1 MDASRVLYKVP
12 TIPAEV
18 AAYEEPVD
26 LDELVADLTLD
37 KLNEIFQSMMKK
49 QVDKIDPI
57 RSKFGKIQKEEIS
70 LEDCMSAL
78 ENYAKSHKHFSFRGL
93 LEQAKSKTEIIVTFL
108 AILELMK
115 MGTIR
120 IKQEAIF
127 DDIQITSQ
135 VAA

>member
-1 MDASRVLYKVP
+1 MIENFAQPEKIIISDTLALIRYYPYYRRTLPWYQ
-12 TIPAEV
+12 
-18 AAYEEPVD
+18 
-26 LDELVADLTLD
+26 DLTLC
-37 KLNEIFQSMMKK
+37 K

-70 LEDCMSAL
+70 LEDCMAAL
-78 ENYAKSHKHFSFRGL
+78 DTYARSHKYFSFRGL

-115 MGTIR
+115 LGTIR
-120 IKQEAIF
+120 ITQEAIF